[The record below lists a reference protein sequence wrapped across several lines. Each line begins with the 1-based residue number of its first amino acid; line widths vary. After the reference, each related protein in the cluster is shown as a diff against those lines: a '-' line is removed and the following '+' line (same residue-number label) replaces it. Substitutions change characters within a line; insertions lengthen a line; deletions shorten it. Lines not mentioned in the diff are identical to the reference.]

1 LEPEFPVVGAS
12 ATLGRNAEAGAGGAD
27 RLIAWA
33 PAAAMVES
41 LGAAS
46 GVPFA
51 VSLPDGHRLLSGK
64 GEPAFTVVFHDQ
76 TALLATLTRGHVGLL
91 EAYFDE
97 RVDLEGDLGRAFA
110 AVMAAGS
117 TCARRRS
124 MPSRTACRKIR
135 LGAGDRFVE
144 IGCGFGGF
152 MLRAHETPGAR
163 GTGVNTTTEQVEWLR
178 GEIARRGLQSELA
191 VREADFR
198 EVDGEYDKV
207 VSIGILE
214 HAGRD
219 QLADVVRAHAAF
231 LKPGG
236 LGMLH
241 FIGHVGRYET
251 ELFIRK
257 YVFPGGWVPSLA
269 DTLVAME
276 A

>member
-110 AVMAAGS
+110 AVMAAGFDLRS
-117 TCARRRS
+117 SPINAIENRVPQDPPRGGRSLRRDRLRLRGLHVARARDTRRTRDRREHDDRAGRVAARRDRATWAAK
-124 MPSRTACRKIR
+124 RAR
-135 LGAGDRFVE
+135 GAG
-144 IGCGFGGF
+144 
-152 MLRAHETPGAR
+152 
-163 GTGVNTTTEQVEWLR
+163 
-178 GEIARRGLQSELA
+178 
-191 VREADFR
+191 
-198 EVDGEYDKV
+198 
-207 VSIGILE
+207 
-214 HAGRD
+214 
-219 QLADVVRAHAAF
+219 
-231 LKPGG
+231 GG
-236 LGMLH
+236 L
-241 FIGHVGRYET
+241 
-251 ELFIRK
+251 
-257 YVFPGGWVPSLA
+257 P
-269 DTLVAME
+269 
-276 A
+276 